1 MTTTWDF
8 LQHRRLDVDEA
19 SLVQRPRIEVM
30 ILLRDETPRAPAVG
44 DQVDVSLA

>member
-19 SLVQRPRIEVM
+19 SLVQ
-30 ILLRDETPRAPAVG
+30 ET
-44 DQVDVSLA
+44 SIK